1 MVMPPLKHIV
11 DTQLSL
17 GNISVTLQ
25 VVQIAVG
32 TVNPNSYTTQAQVR
46 HGSLVKKLT
55 IQLDIVDLSQGTVD
69 FYDWYVWFNIGGV
82 QARANP
88 NNLNP
93 SVTKNQVFHQ
103 DGCLDVKTNLS
114 ATGVYVPWI
123 HKWRIEISIPPA
135 FQRVNENDVI
145 ELVVQGG
152 PNTNSTSLKARVI
165 YKEIFP

>member
-11 DTQLSL
+11 QAQNTLA
-17 GNISVTLQ
+17 NISVTPQ
-25 VVQIAVG
+25 VIQIAVG

-55 IQLDIVDLSQGTVD
+55 IQLDIIDTAVAGVDY
-69 FYDWYVWFNIGGV
+69 FDWYVWFNIGGV
-82 QARANP
+82 QARQAP

-93 SVTKNQVFHQ
+93 SVTKNQVFHM
-103 DGCLDVKTNLS
+103 DGCVNYTIQSTAVGITS
-114 ATGVYVPWI
+114 AWK
-123 HKWRIEISIPPA
+123 HSWRVEVQVPPA

-145 ELVVQGG
+145 ELVILGG
-152 PNTNSTSLKARVI
+152 ANGGYTITKANII